1 MRYNDFHGRAG
12 DMRKFF
18 SSEVHDRVA
27 EGRVRQF
34 EYKLS
39 RWRKLKFIGVDI
51 ENLCNTRDCA
61 NQGCL

>member
-1 MRYNDFHGRAG
+1 
-12 DMRKFF
+12 MRKFF
-18 SSEVHDRVA
+18 SCEVHDRVA

-51 ENLCNTRDCA
+51 ENLCNTREMCNIA
-61 NQGCL
+61 TL

>member
-1 MRYNDFHGRAG
+1 
-12 DMRKFF
+12 MRKFF
-18 SSEVHDRVA
+18 SCEVHDRVA

-51 ENLCNTRDCA
+51 EDLCNTRTMC
-61 NQGCL
+61 NLGTK